1 MVVPLVVL
9 DRRSNPDADAD
20 AGPASTT
27 PDRGSPPEPMNDD
40 PTSASAAPTTNTPF
54 PRFRGTDTYLTDEAL
69 EAAVNCALV
78 LERPL
83 LVRGEPGTG
92 KTLLAE
98 AIAEGLGMPLLRW
111 HVKSTTKAQDGLY
124 VYDTVQRLYDSR
136 FGDGDVQDISRY
148 IKLGP
153 LGQAFD
159 AEERVVLLIDE
170 VDKADLEF
178 PNDLLHELDRMR
190 FHVVETGREV
200 RASKRP
206 VVVITSNAEKE
217 LPDAFL
223 RRCVFHF
230 IDFPSP
236 ELMRKI
242 VAVHHPDL
250 GEDLTRQAM
259 DVFYELRNMRRL
271 RKRPSTSEL
280 IDWIAVLKRSGIRNV
295 TLEGQI
301 PFLGALLK
309 TEQDMVQLA
318 DRLAGGARFRS

>member
-1 MVVPLVVL
+1 MLQYGL
-9 DRRSNPDADAD
+9 MTDFR
-20 AGPASTT
+20 
-27 PDRGSPPEPMNDD
+27 
-40 PTSASAAPTTNTPF
+40 
-54 PRFRGTDTYLTDEAL
+54 RFRGTERYLTNESL

-83 LVRGEPGTG
+83 LVKGEPGTG

-98 AIAEGLGMPLLRW
+98 SIAQGLGMELIPW
-111 HVKSTTKAQDGLY
+111 HVKSTTRAQDGLY

-136 FGDGDVQDISRY
+136 FGDGDVRDIKRY

-153 LGQAFD
+153 LGRAF
-159 AEERVVLLIDE
+159 AAPQRVVLLIDE

-190 FHVVETGREV
+190 FRVLETNEEI
-200 RASKRP
+200 AAKERP
-206 VVVITSNAEKE
+206 VVIITSNNEKE

-230 IDFPSP
+230 IDFPEP
-236 ELMRKI
+236 EFMRQI
-242 VAVHHPDL
+242 VRVHHPDL
-250 GEDLTRQAM
+250 EQSLADQTMR
-259 DVFYELRNMRRL
+259 VFYEIRANTKL

-280 IDWIAVLKRSGIRNV
+280 IDWISVLRKAGITEV
-295 TLEGQI
+295 KLDKSL

-309 TEQDMVQLA
+309 KEQDLVALA
-318 DRLAGGARFRS
+318 DQLAGGRRYRS